1 MKIYNESLESDCP
14 AMYYPVFWIVLLF
27 GFGLHFIEISYFI
40 IKTYWRTYQIRRTI
54 ENMSQFAEN
63 GDYQRFNQT
72 VLELG
77 EIYNDNTGL
86 LPADIERLEK
96 TYYQPENHGENC
108 VICLVEFNAEDKVV
122 TLPRCEH
129 TFHSECVG
137 VWLQKKP
144 LCPMCRGN
152 IRNSMLDF
160 KGQAEQ
166 TGENYYRPPPGVTAN
181 LQ

>member
-1 MKIYNESLESDCP
+1 MRIYSLSPECP
-14 AMYYPVFWIVLLF
+14 AKYFPLFWIILLF
-27 GFGLHFIEISYFI
+27 GFGLHFIEISFFI
-40 IKTYWRTYQIRRTI
+40 LKIYWRAYQLRRTI
-54 ENMSQFAEN
+54 MNMNQFAES

-72 VLELG
+72 ILELG

-96 TYYQPENHGENC
+96 RYYQPNLQENGESC
-108 VICLVEFNAEDKVV
+108 VICLVEFNAEDKVI
-122 TLPRCEH
+122 TLPKCEH

-152 IRNSMLDF
+152 IRNSMLDLESQA
-160 KGQAEQ
+160 GQAS
-166 TGENYYRPPPGVTAN
+166 ENYYRPPPGV
-181 LQ
+181 